1 MKYYQKI
8 NLEYDKQQLIDIAD
22 KYMHLAQDGFT
33 GHNGRYITY
42 KSVAERDVS
51 ENHIIKSLYYKN
63 LPENYRHLKIF
74 TDLSNILKR
83 NIDDVYNCAQYFI
96 IEGSL
101 APHVDKRTA
110 AFTIPLRGVD
120 TPIVWYDESNNVLDK
135 YLYEG
140 PTLIDTKTK
149 HGAEEN
155 LHQRLH
161 FQIGGFTEPFSK
173 IIENIQ

>member
-33 GHNGRYITY
+33 GHNGTYVTY
-42 KSVAERDVS
+42 KSVAERVVS
-51 ENHIIKSLYYKN
+51 DRCSIKSLYYKN
-63 LPENYRHLKIF
+63 LPEDYKHLKIF
-74 TDLSNILKR
+74 ANLSNILKR
-83 NIDDVYNCAQYFI
+83 NIDDVYNNAQYFI

-120 TPIVWYDESNNVLDK
+120 TPIVWYDESNNVLDR

-155 LHQRLH
+155 LYQRLH
-161 FQIGGFTEPFSK
+161 FQIGGFTEPFNK
-173 IIENIQ
+173 IIENL